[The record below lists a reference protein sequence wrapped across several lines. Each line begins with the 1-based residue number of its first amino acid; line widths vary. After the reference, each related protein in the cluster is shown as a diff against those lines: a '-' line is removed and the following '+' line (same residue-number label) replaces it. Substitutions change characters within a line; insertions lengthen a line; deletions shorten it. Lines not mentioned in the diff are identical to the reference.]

1 MTINNWAL
9 LLGGI
14 ALEAVS
20 TSLRNASKGITRRG
34 SWYHCRGFAK
44 G

>member
-9 LLGGI
+9 LLAGI
-14 ALEAVS
+14 ALEVVS
-20 TSLRNASKGITRRG
+20 TSLRNASMGIIRRG
-34 SWYHCRGFAK
+34 SWYHCRGFAE